1 MKFDSN
7 LAWRQASA
15 TVSANR
21 DVLLAL
27 AGVFFLLPRLV
38 LSLFMPEPQSRPNMT
53 PAEMA
58 DMLQSFY
65 LQIAPYALPMM
76 LFQAIGTLAMLTL
89 FTDRSRPTV
98 GQAIR
103 QAARGLF
110 PYLAAQFLLVLA
122 VSFAGGLLIM
132 VAGVSK
138 QPALILL
145 VAAGVIVAAVTV
157 FLRMVL
163 VAPVVAVERT
173 YNPIRAIERSW
184 HLTRGNALRICAF
197 LLLIALV
204 FMVAMAALV
213 GVVGIVATLAMGPEG
228 AKVTSAV
235 ISSVMAAGFSLYIA
249 AILAAIHRQLAGPS
263 AADISAT
270 FE

>member
-53 PAEMA
+53 PAEMME
-58 DMLQSFY
+58 MLQNFY
-65 LQIAPYALPMM
+65 LQIAPYAIPMM
-76 LFQAIGTLAMLTL
+76 LFQAVGTLAMLTL

-103 QAARGLF
+103 QGARGLF
-110 PYLAAQFLLVLA
+110 PYLAAQFLLV
-122 VSFAGGLLIM
+122 VVICFAGGLLIT
-132 VAGVSK
+132 VAAISK

-145 VAAGVIVAAVTV
+145 MIAGVAVAALVVA
-157 FLRMVL
+157 LRMVL
-163 VAPVVAVERT
+163 VAPVVAVEHT

-184 HLTRGNALRICAF
+184 QLTRGNAGRLLVF
-197 LLLIALV
+197 LMLLALV
-204 FMVAMAALV
+204 IVIVMSALV
-213 GVVGIVATLAMGPEG
+213 AVTGTAAAMVMGPEG

-235 ISSVMAAGFSLYIA
+235 ITSVMAAGFSLYMA